1 MNQRILFGVG
11 WWDGRR
17 WWGSEGGW
25 CSTPL
30 WNMVE
35 PVVLLLLIRVE
46 KLVLLLL
53 KSWFT
58 IYPSLLAH
66 QNYYP
71 LGGSSMSIRIP
82 TQYSL
87 SYKGTYLGSSSTH
100 EKDTYIEMLLYPLNR
115 ELEPQMLLI
124 FTSEKVDTIIG

>member
-1 MNQRILFGVG
+1 
-11 WWDGRR
+11 
-17 WWGSEGGW
+17 
-25 CSTPL
+25 
-30 WNMVE
+30 
-35 PVVLLLLIRVE
+35 
-46 KLVLLLL
+46 
-53 KSWFT
+53 
-58 IYPSLLAH
+58 
-66 QNYYP
+66 
-71 LGGSSMSIRIP
+71 MSIRIP